1 MHRDDEA
8 IMKGV
13 FGVIFAILFFGT
25 LFMSCEIVDPGH
37 RGLVVKAGAVQNEIL
52 GEGFVMKMPFVTT
65 IKEISIRIR
74 QSEAKTAAA
83 SKDMQKVHA
92 TFSLNWHISPEKVKD
107 VYQNIGDPK
116 IIENTV
122 IDKTVS
128 EVLKA
133 ETAKM
138 TAEEILS
145 KRMELKENID
155 KILVERLAHFG
166 LVVDAVNLADFDF
179 EADFNKAVEEKQV
192 AEQKAKK
199 AVYDA
204 QRATQEALA
213 EIEKA
218 KGQAE
223 AQRLLKQSIT
233 QDLIQK
239 LAVEKWNGQLPTTM
253 VVGKDGTMPFL
264 NLK

>member
-1 MHRDDEA
+1 MGYA
-8 IMKGV
+8 IS
-13 FGVIFAILFFGT
+13 AFFGLIFLGC
-25 LFMSCEIVDPGH
+25 LFTSCEVVDPGH
-37 RGLVVKAGAVQNEIL
+37 RGLIVKAGAVQDEIL
-52 GEGFVMKMPFVTT
+52 GEGFVMKMPFVTY

-74 QSEAKTAAA
+74 QSETKTAAA

-92 TFSLNWHISPEKVKD
+92 TFSLNWHISPDKVKD
-107 VYQNIGDPK
+107 VYQQLGDPEV
-116 IIENTV
+116 IESAV
-122 IDKTVS
+122 IDRTVS

-133 ETAKM
+133 ETAKF
-138 TAEEILS
+138 TAEEILA
-145 KRMELKENID
+145 KRMILKENID

-213 EIEKA
+213 DIEKA

-233 QDLIQK
+233 QDLIEK
-239 LAVEKWNGQLPTTM
+239 LAVEKWNGVLPSVMMT
-253 VVGKDGTMPFL
+253 KDGALPFL
-264 NLK
+264 QLGK